1 MEKTK
6 KNVHPT
12 HEELISKIRN
22 ILSPFSKRLYVEK
35 KDGVGLIQ
43 VFKGNDLTIAE
54 YSYRI
59 AFADILLL
67 DDKDKGNPLMVIE
80 PETSFSPK
88 TFGRSIFAYTIA
100 NEIKIG
106 RKRMKIKLPL
116 LLMIVI
122 PDDKND
128 IYKRRGQLEDLQ
140 YTFKNKVGLEKSQL
154 RDFRIC
160 QISDFK
166 ETIKGLLNENGHSA
180 DSRKIDKI
188 GINI

>member
-128 IYKRRGQLEDLQ
+128 IYKRRGQLE
-140 YTFKNKVGLEKSQL
+140 KSQL